1 MKTVT
6 PVKVMADLMSIE
18 TGDDGTSKLVK
29 FDGLLPLT
37 ITIEDGMLTIGT
49 HHGPDM
55 WRAEL
60 KDLMKKENNNED

>member
-18 TGDDGTSKLVK
+18 TGDDGSSEIVK

-55 WRAEL
+55 WRAKL
-60 KDLMKKENNNED
+60 KDLMKEGQDNE

>member
-6 PVKVMADLMSIE
+6 PVKVMADLMSME
-18 TGDDGTSKLVK
+18 EGDDGAIKLVK

-37 ITIEDGMLTIGT
+37 ITIEYGMLTIGT

-60 KDLMKKENNNED
+60 KDLMKEGEK

>member
-18 TGDDGTSKLVK
+18 TGGDGPSKLIK

-55 WRAEL
+55 WRAKL
-60 KDLMKKENNNED
+60 KDLMKKERKNV

>member
-6 PVKVMADLMSIE
+6 PVKVVADLMMFE
-18 TGDDGTSKLVK
+18 TREDGSSKIVK

-60 KDLMKKENNNED
+60 KDLMKEGG

>member
-6 PVKVMADLMSIE
+6 PVIVMADLVPIE
-18 TGDDGTSKLVK
+18 TGDDVSSRSIKRRLVR
-29 FDGLLPLT
+29 PLT

-49 HHGPDM
+49 HNGPDM

-60 KDLMKKENNNED
+60 KDLMKEEDDDE